1 MVTLSV
7 GKKRKLGAL
16 SSMLAKTVGAVS
28 LVAILAS
35 CGTSPGYSYTIGG
48 TVNGMV
54 GSNIVLQNNSGDDR
68 SLSANGAFSF
78 PTPLSDA
85 AAYAVTIKT
94 QPTNPSQVCYVS
106 NDSGTIN
113 GAPVGDVYVNCVT
126 DPTSITVDPLGQFA
140 YAANEF
146 LNQVWVYTINSDGTL
161 SPLGTPVVTGNNPV
175 SVKVAN
181 GFAYVVN
188 AGSNNISVYS
198 INSDGTLSP
207 LQIVGTGNNPVS
219 LAFDSSRDY
228 AYVTN
233 MSDNTI
239 WVYTINSDGTL
250 SPLGTPVVTGNNP
263 VSVKVANGFAYV
275 VNAGSNNISVYS
287 INSDG
292 TLSPLQI
299 VGTGNNPVSLA
310 FDSSRDYAYV
320 TNMSDNTIW
329 VYTIANGELTSVGQ
343 TIGTESSPVSIVTD
357 LFGSSGQFA
366 YVINENSYT
375 ISVYTIT
382 DGELTST
389 QNVATG
395 KGPTSIITVLVGS
408 SEFAYETNAIDGTI
422 SAYTITNGI
431 LSTSPLQTVSAGT
444 YPAAV
449 TVDKPLNGKFAYVA
463 NMGGSNIL
471 AYIINPDGTLTPQ

>member
-161 SPLGTPVVTGNNPV
+161 SPLGTPV
-175 SVKVAN
+175 
-181 GFAYVVN
+181 
-188 AGSNNISVYS
+188 
-198 INSDGTLSP
+198 
-207 LQIVGTGNNPVS
+207 GTGNSPVS
-219 LAFDSSRDY
+219 LAFDSS
-228 AYVTN
+228 
-233 MSDNTI
+233 
-239 WVYTINSDGTL
+239 G
-250 SPLGTPVVTGNNP
+250 
-263 VSVKVANGFAYV
+263 
-275 VNAGSNNISVYS
+275 
-287 INSDG
+287 
-292 TLSPLQI
+292 
-299 VGTGNNPVSLA
+299 
-310 FDSSRDYAYV
+310 DYAYV

>member
-1 MVTLSV
+1 MVALSV

-16 SSMLAKTVGAVS
+16 SSMLAKTIGVVS

-35 CGTSPGYSYTIGG
+35 CGTSPGYSYTVGG
-48 TVNGMV
+48 TVSGLA
-54 GSNIVLQNNSGDDR
+54 GSGLVLQNNGGDDR

-94 QPTNPSQVCYVS
+94 QPTNPSQVCFVS
-106 NDSGTIN
+106 NGSGTIN

-126 DPTSITVDPLGQFA
+126 DPTSITVDPSGQFA

-161 SPLGTPVVTGNNPV
+161 SPLGTPVVTGNSPV

-207 LQIVGTGNNPVS
+207 LGTPVVTGNSPVS
-219 LAFDSSRDY
+219 LAFDSS
-228 AYVTN
+228 
-233 MSDNTI
+233 
-239 WVYTINSDGTL
+239 G
-250 SPLGTPVVTGNNP
+250 
-263 VSVKVANGFAYV
+263 
-275 VNAGSNNISVYS
+275 
-287 INSDG
+287 
-292 TLSPLQI
+292 
-299 VGTGNNPVSLA
+299 
-310 FDSSRDYAYV
+310 DYAYV

-329 VYTIANGELTSVGQ
+329 VYTIANGELTSVVQ
-343 TIGTESSPVSIVTD
+343 TVGTESSPVSIVTD
-357 LFGSSGQFA
+357 LFGSSGEFA
-366 YVINENSYT
+366 YVVNFGSNT

-395 KGPTSIITVLVGS
+395 NGPTSIITVLVGS

-422 SAYTITNGI
+422 SVYTITNGI

-449 TVDKPLNGKFAYVA
+449 TVDNPSNGKFAYVA

-471 AYIINPDGTLTPQ
+471 AYIINLDGTLTPQ

>member
-1 MVTLSV
+1 MKEKKMVTLSV

-250 SPLGTPVVTGNNP
+250 SPLGTPV
-263 VSVKVANGFAYV
+263 
-275 VNAGSNNISVYS
+275 
-287 INSDG
+287 
-292 TLSPLQI
+292 
-299 VGTGNNPVSLA
+299 GTGNSPVSLA
-310 FDSSRDYAYV
+310 FDSSGDYAYV

>member
-1 MVTLSV
+1 
-7 GKKRKLGAL
+7 
-16 SSMLAKTVGAVS
+16 
-28 LVAILAS
+28 
-35 CGTSPGYSYTIGG
+35 
-48 TVNGMV
+48 
-54 GSNIVLQNNSGDDR
+54 
-68 SLSANGAFSF
+68 
-78 PTPLSDA
+78 
-85 AAYAVTIKT
+85 
-94 QPTNPSQVCYVS
+94 
-106 NDSGTIN
+106 
-113 GAPVGDVYVNCVT
+113 
-126 DPTSITVDPLGQFA
+126 
-140 YAANEF
+140 
-146 LNQVWVYTINSDGTL
+146 
-161 SPLGTPVVTGNNPV
+161 
-175 SVKVAN
+175 
-181 GFAYVVN
+181 
-188 AGSNNISVYS
+188 
-198 INSDGTLSP
+198 
-207 LQIVGTGNNPVS
+207 
-219 LAFDSSRDY
+219 
-228 AYVTN
+228 

-250 SPLGTPVVTGNNP
+250 SPLGTPV
-263 VSVKVANGFAYV
+263 
-275 VNAGSNNISVYS
+275 
-287 INSDG
+287 
-292 TLSPLQI
+292 
-299 VGTGNNPVSLA
+299 GTGNSPVSLA
-310 FDSSRDYAYV
+310 FDSSGDYAYV

>member
-1 MVTLSV
+1 
-7 GKKRKLGAL
+7 
-16 SSMLAKTVGAVS
+16 MLAKTVGAVS

-146 LNQVWVYTINSDGTL
+146 LNQV
-161 SPLGTPVVTGNNPV
+161 
-175 SVKVAN
+175 
-181 GFAYVVN
+181 
-188 AGSNNISVYS
+188 
-198 INSDGTLSP
+198 
-207 LQIVGTGNNPVS
+207 
-219 LAFDSSRDY
+219 
-228 AYVTN
+228 
-233 MSDNTI
+233 

>member
-239 WVYTINSDGTL
+239 WVYSINSDGTL
-250 SPLGTPVVTGNNP
+250 SPLGTPV
-263 VSVKVANGFAYV
+263 
-275 VNAGSNNISVYS
+275 
-287 INSDG
+287 
-292 TLSPLQI
+292 
-299 VGTGNNPVSLA
+299 GTGNSPVSLA
-310 FDSSRDYAYV
+310 FDSSGDYAYV

>member
-1 MVTLSV
+1 MKEKKMVTLSV

-207 LQIVGTGNNPVS
+207 LQIVGTGNSPVS

-250 SPLGTPVVTGNNP
+250 SPLGTPV
-263 VSVKVANGFAYV
+263 
-275 VNAGSNNISVYS
+275 
-287 INSDG
+287 
-292 TLSPLQI
+292 
-299 VGTGNNPVSLA
+299 GTGNSPVSLA
-310 FDSSRDYAYV
+310 FDSSGDYAYV

>member
-146 LNQVWVYTINSDGTL
+146 LNQV
-161 SPLGTPVVTGNNPV
+161 
-175 SVKVAN
+175 
-181 GFAYVVN
+181 
-188 AGSNNISVYS
+188 
-198 INSDGTLSP
+198 
-207 LQIVGTGNNPVS
+207 
-219 LAFDSSRDY
+219 
-228 AYVTN
+228 
-233 MSDNTI
+233 

>member
-219 LAFDSSRDY
+219 LAFDSS
-228 AYVTN
+228 
-233 MSDNTI
+233 
-239 WVYTINSDGTL
+239 G
-250 SPLGTPVVTGNNP
+250 
-263 VSVKVANGFAYV
+263 
-275 VNAGSNNISVYS
+275 
-287 INSDG
+287 
-292 TLSPLQI
+292 
-299 VGTGNNPVSLA
+299 
-310 FDSSRDYAYV
+310 DYAYV

>member
-250 SPLGTPVVTGNNP
+250 SPLGTPV
-263 VSVKVANGFAYV
+263 
-275 VNAGSNNISVYS
+275 
-287 INSDG
+287 
-292 TLSPLQI
+292 
-299 VGTGNNPVSLA
+299 GTGNSPVSLA
-310 FDSSRDYAYV
+310 FDSSGDYAYV

>member
-1 MVTLSV
+1 MVALSV

-16 SSMLAKTVGAVS
+16 SSMLAKTIGAVS

-54 GSNIVLQNNSGDDR
+54 GSNIVFQNNSGDDR

-161 SPLGTPVVTGNNPV
+161 SPLGTPVVTGNSPV

-198 INSDGTLSP
+198 INSG
-207 LQIVGTGNNPVS
+207 
-219 LAFDSSRDY
+219 
-228 AYVTN
+228 
-233 MSDNTI
+233 
-239 WVYTINSDGTL
+239 GTL
-250 SPLGTPVVTGNNP
+250 SPLGTPVVTGNSP
-263 VSVKVANGFAYV
+263 VSLAFDSSGDYAYV
-275 VNAGSNNISVYS
+275 TNMSDNTISVYS

-292 TLSPLQI
+292 TLSPLGTP
-299 VGTGNNPVSLA
+299 VGTGNSPVSLA
-310 FDSSRDYAYV
+310 FDSSGDYAYV

-329 VYTIANGELTSVGQ
+329 VYTIANGELTSVVQ
-343 TIGTESSPVSIVTD
+343 TVGTESSPVSIVTD
-357 LFGSSGQFA
+357 SFGSSGQFA
-366 YVINENSYT
+366 YVINEDSYT

-449 TVDKPLNGKFAYVA
+449 TVDNPSNGKFAYVA

-471 AYIINPDGTLTPQ
+471 AYIINLDGTLTPQ

>member
-250 SPLGTPVVTGNNP
+250 SPLGTPV
-263 VSVKVANGFAYV
+263 
-275 VNAGSNNISVYS
+275 
-287 INSDG
+287 
-292 TLSPLQI
+292 
-299 VGTGNNPVSLA
+299 GTGNSPVSLA
-310 FDSSRDYAYV
+310 FDSSGDYAYV

-395 KGPTSIITVLVGS
+395 KGTTSIITVLVGS